1 MKVRTAREIVKRMS
15 DITTAEVMCLPAAA
29 GGPELYLMCVA
40 GLIALDP

>member
-1 MKVRTAREIVKRMS
+1 MKTRTAREVVKRMT
-15 DITTAEVMCLPAAA
+15 DITTAEVSCLPAAS